1 MTTMKKTATQSTQ
14 VGSVG
19 AADAKVMSAPEL
31 QLLAQILGAGLP
43 VPRYGSKQWR
53 FHPRR
58 RWRADFAWPRHGL
71 NGVIVE
77 VEGGYWQ
84 KARTKDGQETGHSA
98 GHAHPARFEADV
110 EKYNEATLAGITVV
124 RVTPAMIRDGRA
136 LEYVKRALYMGAER

>member
-1 MTTMKKTATQSTQ
+1 MKKTTKTAPVS
-14 VGSVG
+14 SVA
-19 AADAKVMSAPEL
+19 AADAAVMSAPEL
-31 QLLAQILGAGLP
+31 QLLAQILVARLP
-43 VPRYGSKQWR
+43 TPRYGTKQWR

-58 RWRADFAWPRHGL
+58 RWRADFAWPRHGP

-110 EKYNEATLAGITVV
+110 EKYNEATLAGITVI

-136 LEYVKRALYMGAER
+136 LEYVKRALYNGGAV

>member
-1 MTTMKKTATQSTQ
+1 MKKTTKTAPVS
-14 VGSVG
+14 SVA
-19 AADAKVMSAPEL
+19 AADAAVMSAPEL

-43 VPRYGSKQWR
+43 TPRYGSKQWR

-110 EKYNEATLAGITVV
+110 EKYNEAALAGITVV

-136 LEYVKRALYMGAER
+136 LEYVKRALYPGVER

>member
-1 MTTMKKTATQSTQ
+1 MKTTTTAVS
-14 VGSVG
+14 
-19 AADAKVMSAPEL
+19 AEDARGMSQPEL

-84 KARTKDGQETGHSA
+84 KARTRDGQETGHSA
-98 GHAHPARFEADV
+98 GHAHPARFESDI

-136 LEYVKRALYMGAER
+136 LEYVKRALYNGGAA

>member
-1 MTTMKKTATQSTQ
+1 MKKTTKTAPVS
-14 VGSVG
+14 SVA
-19 AADAKVMSAPEL
+19 AADAAVMSAPEL

-43 VPRYGSKQWR
+43 VPRYGTKQWR

-110 EKYNEATLAGITVV
+110 EKYNEATLAGITVI

-136 LEYVKRALYMGAER
+136 LEYVKRALYNGGAV